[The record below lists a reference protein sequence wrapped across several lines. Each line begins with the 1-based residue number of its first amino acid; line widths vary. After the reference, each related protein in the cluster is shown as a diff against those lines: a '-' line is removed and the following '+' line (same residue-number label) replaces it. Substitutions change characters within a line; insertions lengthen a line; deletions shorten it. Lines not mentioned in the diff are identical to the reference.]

1 MYFNLKSNPI
11 IWVILIDKC
20 NKADRHKLIAPARSP
35 SLKSVYIVLFCG
47 NLDCIPF
54 QKIFCKYTE
63 YFFVL
68 PNKKRKK

>member
-1 MYFNLKSNPI
+1 MYFNLKPNPI
-11 IWVILIDKC
+11 IWGIFIDKC
-20 NKADRHKLIAPARSP
+20 NKAGRHKPIAPARSP
-35 SLKSVYIVLFCG
+35 TLKSVYIVLFCG

>member
-1 MYFNLKSNPI
+1 MYFNLNQTPLYG
-11 IWVILIDKC
+11 VILTDKR
-20 NKADRHKLIAPARSP
+20 NKADRHKPIAPARSP